1 VDLER
6 IKDVGVAAAVKAG
19 EVLRRYW
26 GKAHT
31 VRKKGVIDL
40 VTEADVAAEEAI
52 SSVIRTAFPT
62 HSIHAEEGGM
72 SAGEEACKWIID
84 PLDGTTNYAHGL
96 RDFAVSVAFAYE
108 GVLVLGVVF
117 SPINEELFCA
127 VEGRGATLNG
137 RRVQVSNVGDIGD
150 ALLVTGFPYDLY
162 TIVDPLMR
170 RLRQCLVAAQ
180 GLRRLG
186 SAALDLCHVACGRF
200 DGFWE
205 EHLSPWD
212 TAAGTVI
219 AREAG
224 ATVTDFSNSPYHIE
238 KKEILATNGKIHEA
252 MTRVLR
258 LE

>member
-1 VDLER
+1 MDLQR
-6 IKDVGVAAAVKAG
+6 IRDVGTAAAVRAG
-19 EVLRRYW
+19 EVLSRYW

-40 VTEADVAAEEAI
+40 VTEADVAAEDAI
-52 SSVIRTAFPT
+52 TKVIRFAFPA
-62 HSIHAEEGGM
+62 HGIHAEEGGR
-72 SAGEEACKWIID
+72 SAGEPDDTWIID

-96 RDFAVSVAFAYE
+96 RDFAVSIAFSHKQA
-108 GVLVLGVVF
+108 LVFGVVF

-127 VEGRGATLNG
+127 VKGRGATLNG
-137 RRVQVSNVGDIGD
+137 RPVRVSNVGDIGD
-150 ALLVTGFPYDLY
+150 ALLVTGFPYDLHSV
-162 TIVDPLMR
+162 VDPLMH
-170 RLRQCLVAAQ
+170 RLRQCLLAAQ

-186 SAALDLCHVACGRF
+186 SAALDLCYVACGRF

-224 ATVTDFSNSPYHIE
+224 ATVTDFSNGPYDIN

-252 MTRVLR
+252 MTRLLR